1 MIGGNPHLKLSGKVC
16 QDQINLEDNS
26 MSFSAKSIYNWYR
39 NAIRNPKYRWWIIL
53 GTLGYLVSPIDIV
66 PDFLPIIG
74 QVDDLTVLTLLISE
88 VSQLLTE
95 RVKARK
101 AQINSDA
108 ANANSD
114 NTVEVDAVSVK

>member
-1 MIGGNPHLKLSGKVC
+1 
-16 QDQINLEDNS
+16 

-95 RVKARK
+95 RVKTRK
-101 AQINSDA
+101 AQINNDA

>member
-1 MIGGNPHLKLSGKVC
+1 
-16 QDQINLEDNS
+16 

-95 RVKARK
+95 RVKTRK
-101 AQINSDA
+101 AQINNDA
-108 ANANSD
+108 TNANSD

>member
-16 QDQINLEDNS
+16 QDQINLKGNS

-39 NAIRNPKYRWWIIL
+39 SAIRNPKYRWWIIL

-95 RVKARK
+95 RVKTRK
-101 AQINSDA
+101 AQINTDA

>member
-1 MIGGNPHLKLSGKVC
+1 
-16 QDQINLEDNS
+16 

-95 RVKARK
+95 RVKTRK
-101 AQINSDA
+101 AQINNDA
-108 ANANSD
+108 ANPNSD

>member
-1 MIGGNPHLKLSGKVC
+1 
-16 QDQINLEDNS
+16 

-39 NAIRNPKYRWWIIL
+39 NAIRNPKYRWWLIL

-95 RVKARK
+95 RVKTRK
-101 AQINSDA
+101 AQINNDA

>member
-1 MIGGNPHLKLSGKVC
+1 
-16 QDQINLEDNS
+16 